1 MKKNLQILHFEDD
14 DLDAQIIKNILKEEG
29 IECSI
34 TRASC
39 KKEYFSKIHQ
49 NDYDIILA
57 DNSLPDYDGISAL
70 KYAREHKPKIPF
82 IFVSGTIGE
91 ERAVEAL
98 RYGAKDYVLK
108 QHLNK
113 LAPAIRRIIN
123 EIEIEQASK
132 ESEEKYRSF
141 FENSMDAILLT
152 IPNGNIL
159 SANPATCMMFG
170 YSEEELI
177 KVGRSGIIDMTDHQL
192 SDFLSVRKLKGKA
205 QGELTFNRKDGTCFS
220 GEVSSAIFKDHEGF
234 ERTSMIIRDITERK
248 RVEETL
254 RENHERYKKSQK
266 IGGVGSWEYDIEND
280 SFWGSDE
287 AKRIYGFNSET
298 DNFSAEDV
306 LKCVIERDRVNQA
319 LIDIIEKNEPYNIV
333 FDIIPS
339 NSSEKKT
346 INLIAELSRDENGNH
361 LKVTGV
367 LQDITDRKRAEEA
380 LRKSEEKF
388 KSIFEGSNDA
398 IMLLNEKGFFDCN
411 PQTYKM
417 FGINSKEEFI
427 KLNPSELSPPNQLD
441 GKNSFESSNE
451 KIRTAYQQGIN
462 RFNWIHRRF
471 NGEDFPAEVLLSVFN
486 LGSEQVLQATVRDI
500 SERKRAEEEIT
511 MLAYSLKS
519 INECVSIT
527 DMENKILF
535 VNASFLKTYG
545 YNENEL
551 VGKNITIVRL
561 PNTTPDLVKEIL
573 PATIHG
579 GWQGELLNK
588 RKDGSKFHIYLSTT
602 MIKDKDDKSLGLIG
616 VATDIT
622 ELKRAEEELIK
633 AKEKAEQSDKLKSE
647 FLAQMSHEIRTP
659 LNAIVG
665 NVDYL
670 NESFGQKMDSD
681 AHDCF
686 DGINLASKRIIR
698 TIDLILNVAEL
709 QTSGYKPRFVK
720 VDLNSEILNKLNQ
733 EHQLS
738 AKQKGIEFI
747 YTCKEKDTKVIA
759 DEYSITQIFANLI
772 DNAIKYTK
780 KGKVE
785 ILLGKN
791 STGNIMVEI
800 KDTGIG
806 MSKEFLP
813 KLFEPFVQE
822 VRGFSRTYDGNGLGL
837 ALVKKY
843 CEINNASIEVES
855 EKNVGSTFRVI
866 VNNKN

>member
-159 SANPATCMMFG
+159 SANPAACMMFG

-319 LIDIIEKNEPYNIV
+319 LIDLIEKNEPYNIV

-367 LQDITDRKRAEEA
+367 LLDITDRKRAEEA

-698 TIDLILNVAEL
+698 TINLILNVAEL
-709 QTSGYKPRFVK
+709 QVSGYKPLFVK

>member
-1 MKKNLQILHFEDD
+1 
-14 DLDAQIIKNILKEEG
+14 
-29 IECSI
+29 
-34 TRASC
+34 
-39 KKEYFSKIHQ
+39 
-49 NDYDIILA
+49 
-57 DNSLPDYDGISAL
+57 
-70 KYAREHKPKIPF
+70 
-82 IFVSGTIGE
+82 
-91 ERAVEAL
+91 
-98 RYGAKDYVLK
+98 
-108 QHLNK
+108 
-113 LAPAIRRIIN
+113 
-123 EIEIEQASK
+123 
-132 ESEEKYRSF
+132 
-141 FENSMDAILLT
+141 
-152 IPNGNIL
+152 
-159 SANPATCMMFG
+159 
-170 YSEEELI
+170 
-177 KVGRSGIIDMTDHQL
+177 
-192 SDFLSVRKLKGKA
+192 
-205 QGELTFNRKDGTCFS
+205 
-220 GEVSSAIFKDHEGF
+220 
-234 ERTSMIIRDITERK
+234 
-248 RVEETL
+248 
-254 RENHERYKKSQK
+254 
-266 IGGVGSWEYDIEND
+266 
-280 SFWGSDE
+280 
-287 AKRIYGFNSET
+287 
-298 DNFSAEDV
+298 
-306 LKCVIERDRVNQA
+306 
-319 LIDIIEKNEPYNIV
+319 
-333 FDIIPS
+333 
-339 NSSEKKT
+339 
-346 INLIAELSRDENGNH
+346 
-361 LKVTGV
+361 V

-670 NESFGQKMDSD
+670 NESFGEKMDSD
-681 AHDCF
+681 TRDCF
-686 DGINLASKRIIR
+686 DSIDLASKRIIR
-698 TIDLILNVAEL
+698 TINLILNVAEL
-709 QTSGYKPRFVK
+709 QVSGYKPLFVK